1 MVHEEGFFTRWK
13 SYFPGSGSRAVGH
26 RTLREGE
33 KSLQEMIGG
42 DRLLYPPRFSK
53 VHGPR
58 VFWTW
63 RECRCGGCHKLV
75 CWQYQFQKW
84 RVRDLLNVLSAHWTR
99 ARNAP
104 TSYIY
109 IYIYIRLLEVVL
121 ALLFFSFF
129 STFIYFSYRALLL
142 FNRAVNGFLNGTKII
157 LRGVAGDGKIIIP
170 LKFRFRRF
178 SFFLLIL
185 SEYGTTN
192 ERWKKYYE
200 NCKISWESG
209 KRTVWTNSL
218 NRVMIIIIIII
229 IHKLHSLWKNSP
241 G

>member
-1 MVHEEGFFTRWK
+1 
-13 SYFPGSGSRAVGH
+13 
-26 RTLREGE
+26 
-33 KSLQEMIGG
+33 MIGG

-53 VHGPR
+53 VHVYSERDASAVAAGVISLFADSINFRNGVCAIYWTCFPPIGPALGTLPLR
-58 VFWTW
+58 
-63 RECRCGGCHKLV
+63 
-75 CWQYQFQKW
+75 
-84 RVRDLLNVLSAHWTR
+84 
-99 ARNAP
+99 
-104 TSYIY
+104 IY

>member
-109 IYIYIRLLEVVL
+109 IYIRLLEVVL

-200 NCKISWESG
+200 NCKISWESR
-209 KRTVWTNSL
+209 KRTVWTNSPL
-218 NRVMIIIIIII
+218 IVWW
-229 IHKLHSLWKNSP
+229 S
-241 G
+241 